1 MLSKIN
7 RDSWLYALLGVTSI
21 VFGVLT
27 FAWPGITL
35 GVLVILF
42 GAFALVDGIALLVA
56 LARRDVLVRSH
67 PWAVGAMAVVG
78 ILAGI
83 GTFLWPGITA
93 IALLYVVAVWAI
105 VVGILQVVFALR
117 VRTLVA
123 GEFWMALGG
132 LLSIAFGALLL
143 IFPGSGLVTLAW
155 LVGIWAMAYGVSDL
169 GLAYRLH
176 TIHDELDKLGKDLN
190 KAASAA

>member
-176 TIHDELDKLGKDLN
+176 TIHNDLDKLHAEGVI
-190 KAASAA
+190 

>member
-176 TIHDELDKLGKDLN
+176 TIHNDLDKLGKDLN

>member
-21 VFGVLT
+21 VFGVLA

-105 VVGILQVVFALR
+105 TVGILQVVFALR

-155 LVGIWAMAYGVSDL
+155 LVGIWAMAYGISDL